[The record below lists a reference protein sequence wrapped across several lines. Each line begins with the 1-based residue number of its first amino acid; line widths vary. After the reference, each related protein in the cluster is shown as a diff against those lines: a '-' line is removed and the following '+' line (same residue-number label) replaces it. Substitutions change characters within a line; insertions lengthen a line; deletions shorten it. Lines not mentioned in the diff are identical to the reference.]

1 MKTIHCIIR
10 CIKGIVL
17 SILFI
22 TIPVQV
28 EAHKEPTHQY
38 IIREAYQ
45 LLKKHLGKS
54 IPEFELH
61 ILGSNGQGREGE
73 FHDRNANPWSYSTVC
88 GGAWSEDHHD
98 PIRFMHE
105 EEMFFKKGMFTS
117 VNHFWDPD
125 QSNHGFNNAFALH
138 LPWNPWPTGLFETNI
153 CALARTYAS
162 DFEHDLMA
170 YRKAMIYLSS
180 NVYAPSLNET
190 YVFRQNGKEFPGP
203 GFYGKTLFD
212 WYHGRFEYDDERVEK
227 RKKDI
232 FYSIIGRVAHLLGD
246 MSIPAHVKCDEHG
259 LWHDPYED
267 AMNYV
272 EWSGNKESPCIDMNK
287 NIPASKA
294 RVEYWNHD
302 RIFSEKGSIV
312 FPSCSLFTDNP
323 YWTFFYST
331 AQIADYFASNRF
343 AGDDEFIP
351 IGELPTMYN
360 RAIQQGIGPRLTN
373 FVDGYPKL
381 SGYSSN
387 VEDLHAIR
395 DMTFPFVIR
404 ATAGLFYQ
412 IAMECGLINQEQNTC
427 PTSIHLFDA
436 MLEAPQYQFEAAD
449 TILMGDIAQPLII
462 TKLPSSVRIQAG
474 SFIHVIPG
482 FHAQLD
488 SRLHAKIGPCAECH
502 DDEVDQSL
510 LTLHSNDRKQSMIE
524 FSVLSIAKVA
534 QGESESVGCCT
545 SNGITSI
552 AINNE
557 FGKYH
562 AELRDAHGIFDE
574 TDISA
579 LIESQSIG
587 LYEIHVEYENGMRE
601 KRIIARL

>member
-1 MKTIHCIIR
+1 MRTFHCIIR

-17 SILFI
+17 SILI
-22 TIPVQV
+22 LCIHQPLQ
-28 EAHKEPTHQY
+28 AHKEPTHQY

-45 LLKKHLGKS
+45 LLKKHLGHS

-61 ILGSNGQGREGE
+61 ILGENGQGREGE
-73 FHDRNANPWSYSTVC
+73 FHDRSAHPWSYSTVC
-88 GGAWSEDHHD
+88 GGAWSEDLHD

-105 EEMFFKKGMFTS
+105 EELFFKKGMFTS

-125 QSNHGFNNAFALH
+125 QSNHGFNNGFSLH

-162 DFEHDLMA
+162 DFDHDLMA

-180 NVYAPSLNET
+180 NAYTPSLYET
-190 YVFRQNGKEFPGP
+190 YVFEQHGKEFPGP

-212 WYHGRFEYDDERVEK
+212 WYHGRFQYDDEIVEK

-232 FYSIIGRVAHLLGD
+232 IYSIIGRVAHLLGD

-312 FPSCSLFTDNP
+312 FPSCSLFTENP

-351 IGELPTMYN
+351 IGELPSMIN
-360 RAIQQGIGPRLTN
+360 RAMQQGIGPRLTN
-373 FVDGYPKL
+373 FVDGHPVL
-381 SGYSSN
+381 SGYSRN
-387 VEDLHAIR
+387 EEDLHAIR

-412 IAMECGLINQEQNTC
+412 IAMECGLINQEQARC
-427 PTSIHLFDA
+427 PISLHLFDA
-436 MLEAPQYQFEAAD
+436 VLEAPHYQFEAAD
-449 TILMGDIAQPLII
+449 TIIVGEITKPLII
-462 TKLPSSVRIQAG
+462 TKHASKVNIQAG
-474 SFIHVIPG
+474 SHIHIQPG
-482 FHAQLD
+482 FHAKLD
-488 SRLHAKIGPCAECH
+488 SRMHAKIGPCTECH
-502 DDEVDQSL
+502 DDVVNESL
-510 LTLHSNDRKQSMIE
+510 LVSNTNDRRESTIE
-524 FSVLSIAKVA
+524 FTVLSISKMA
-534 QGESESVGCCT
+534 QGDVMNTGCCT
-545 SNGITSI
+545 SNGMMSI

-557 FGKYH
+557 FGMHH
-562 AELRDAHGIFDE
+562 AQLTDAHGIFDE
-574 TDISA
+574 THISA
-579 LIESQSIG
+579 MIEAQTTGI
-587 LYEIHVEYENGMRE
+587 YEINVEYENGMKE